1 MSTTNASNGWRWVGA
16 AILLLTLLLLWVVGW
31 GPAQPGCCGIA
42 VAQNP
47 SVPPVSVPK
56 SPVNI
61 AFKNEDGKIILSGEL
76 PTEAEKHNAVNAAS
90 ALFGT
95 DKVIDKLTV
104 WKDSSLPG
112 WWPKLDNVLSWVKSG
127 SDFGIAHVDKK
138 ITLTGTVPT
147 DSDKSSKEAGINA
160 LLGGGHLLDNQMFAT
175 HISAPISAPP
185 ASATPPAAPAP
196 TPKLEPEPKL
206 PTEPEAKQELDI
218 PACSKDM
225 NVAISFKL
233 NSATL
238 SAKGKQQLDQIVD
251 CITTP
256 TQVAGHT
263 DNTGEASYNMMLSK
277 ARSKAVIDY
286 ITTIKPDKGN
296 LLKSVGYGEN
306 KPIANNAT
314 REGRAKN
321 RRIAFMA
328 K

>member
-1 MSTTNASNGWRWVGA
+1 MSTTNASNGWRWVGT
-16 AILLLTLLLLWVVGW
+16 AILLLTLLLLWIVGL
-31 GPAQPGCCGIA
+31 GPAQPGCCGIT
-42 VAQNP
+42 VAEKP
-47 SVPPVSVPK
+47 SVPPVSVAP

-61 AFKNEDGKIILSGEL
+61 TFKNEAGKIVLSGEL
-76 PTEAEKHNAVNAAS
+76 PTEAEKHNAVNAAT
-90 ALFGT
+90 ALFGAE
-95 DKVIDKLTV
+95 KVIDKLTV

-112 WWPKLDNVLSWVKSG
+112 WWPYLDKVLSWVKSG
-127 SDFGIAHVDKK
+127 PDFGIAQADKK

-147 DSDKSSKEAGINA
+147 DTDKSAKEAGINA
-160 LLGGGHLLDNQMFAT
+160 LLGEGHLLDNQMFAA
-175 HISAPISAPP
+175 HITAPVIAPP
-185 ASATPPAAPAP
+185 VSVSPPAPA
-196 TPKLEPEPKL
+196 PKLEPEPK
-206 PTEPEAKQELDI
+206 PEPEAKQELDI

-263 DNTGEASYNMMLSK
+263 DNTGEASYNKMLSK
-277 ARSKAVIDY
+277 ARAKAVIDY

-296 LLKSVGYGEN
+296 LLKSVGFGEN

-321 RRIAFMA
+321 RRIEFMA